1 VIEAALQYVI
11 AASSALTATGVAYI
25 AREAHEA
32 RKTIYDNEKRSK
44 VNREVLRREDMYP
57 KVVEPGTTEEN

>member
-1 VIEAALQYVI
+1 MIEAALQYVI

-32 RKTIYDNEKRSK
+32 RKTIYDNEQRSQ
-44 VNREVLRREDMYP
+44 VNRQVLRREGMYRP
-57 KVVEPGTTEEN
+57 LNPDGGDDE